1 MHDPVAV
8 CLERVNPKPGE
19 NRFVQCTV
27 ITGAETG
34 LGLDEHG
41 NATWRDMAS
50 TVAEFFIS
58 ADDRVM
64 FLKTEKCTGEAIV
77 SREGRSL
84 AAPVNKPVVIIHG
97 DTIKIADRILK
108 IHLHGQT
115 EYIHAPQDLIPEV
128 DAKPQT
134 KVLKAASLAA
144 AIAATA
150 VISTGCAPEKKGTD
164 AAKSTDN
171 APMLPSGMAG
181 NMTSD
186 ATDLKTMQPDMTETM
201 APPPMIEVRHHPPK
215 PVMPRNPNP
224 PTGNKSEDTEDT
236 E

>member
-1 MHDPVAV
+1 MHDPVAI
-8 CLERVNPKPGE
+8 CLERVNPMPGE

-58 ADDRVM
+58 ADERVM

-84 AAPVNKPVVIIHG
+84 NAPVNKPVVIIHG

-108 IHLHGQT
+108 IHLHGNT
-115 EYIHAPQDLIPEV
+115 EYIHAPQELYPEV
-128 DAKPQT
+128 EEKPMPRT
-134 KVLKAASLAA
+134 LKAASLAA

-150 VISTGCAPEKKGTD
+150 VISTGCSPEKKGTD
-164 AAKSTDN
+164 PAKNTDN
-171 APMLPSGMAG
+171 APMLPSGMSQG
-181 NMTSD
+181 TTGD
-186 ATDLKTMQPDMTETM
+186 GTDLKTMQPDMTETM
-201 APPPMIEVRHHPPK
+201 APPPMIEVRDHPPK
-215 PVMPRNPNP
+215 PVAPRNPNP
-224 PTGNKSEDTEDT
+224 PTGNKTE
-236 E
+236 EIE